1 MKDIICGILAWFWL
15 AALFALFALYNIG
28 KLIMLAFKHALKWL
42 ANY

>member
-15 AALFALFALYNIG
+15 AVLFFLFAAYNIC
-28 KLIMLAFKHALKWL
+28 KLSLLAFKHALKWL